1 MFPYICEF
9 HLYFDKKKNK
19 KNAVIPT
26 YPIVFPKKIRRKIK
40 SFSYLPTLFDFSM
53 LAETQVFFFLALFN
67 NEALKYLSLKH
78 RVKHLETLH
87 KALFN

>member
-9 HLYFDKKKNK
+9 HLYFEKKKNEK

-26 YPIVFPKKIRRKIK
+26 YPIVFPKKIRRRIK

-53 LAETQVFFFLALFN
+53 LAETNLFFFLALWKICVFDSFGR
-67 NEALKYLSLKH
+67 SLN
-78 RVKHLETLH
+78 RVVKNT
-87 KALFN
+87 